1 MDYLIGLQSVII
13 NYIIALQAV
22 IMDYIIALQAAIID
36 YLIALQ
42 AVIMKTIE
50 LIHRCRATLANLTLI
65 LILQYLCIISLTI
78 H

>member
-1 MDYLIGLQSVII
+1 MNYL
-13 NYIIALQAV
+13 IALQAV
-22 IMDYIIALQAAIID
+22 IID

-65 LILQYLCIISLTI
+65 FILQYLCIISWTI
-78 H
+78 Y